1 MEKRQEIMNKETYIQ
16 AGGRNSCKTLA
27 SIGLY
32 YINLEKELGC
42 TFETIINATKYGIVD
57 WEGKEHQVVFQEDS
71 LFVEEYDKLQYSIS
85 LKNYR
90 KSWWVKG
97 EK

>member
-1 MEKRQEIMNKETYIQ
+1 MSNKIYFE
-16 AGGRNSCKTLA
+16 AGSRNSGKTLSA
-27 SIGLY
+27 IGLY
-32 YINLEKELGC
+32 YINLEKEVGC
-42 TFETIINATKYGIVD
+42 TFETLIKATTYGIID
-57 WEGKEHQVVFQEDS
+57 WEGKEHQVVFQENS
-71 LFVEEYDKLQYSIS
+71 LIVVENDKLQYSFS